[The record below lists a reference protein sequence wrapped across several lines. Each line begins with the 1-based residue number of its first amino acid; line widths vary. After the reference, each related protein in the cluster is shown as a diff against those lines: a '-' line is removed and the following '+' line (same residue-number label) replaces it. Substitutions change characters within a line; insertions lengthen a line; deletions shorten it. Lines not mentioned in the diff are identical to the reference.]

1 MLDQSISC
9 VFSFELGQYHLIGCL
24 NRHTVPAFWATR
36 ESWIPSD
43 RVIIFD
49 LSALSRVD
57 SAGMVML
64 LHTQRQIHASG
75 HRVQWVN
82 LPKQLVTLMT
92 LSHVDPLF
100 CA

>member
-1 MLDQSISC
+1 VLDQTISC
-9 VFSFELGQYHLIGCL
+9 VFSQDSGRYNLIGCL
-24 NRHTVPAFWATR
+24 DRQTVPAFWSSR

-43 RVIIFD
+43 RVITFD

-64 LHTQRQIHASG
+64 LHAQRQIHASG
-75 HRVQWVN
+75 LRVQWIN
-82 LPKQLVTLMT
+82 LPEQLVTLMT
-92 LSHVDPLF
+92 LSHVNALF

>member
-1 MLDQSISC
+1 MLDQAISC
-9 VFSFELGQYHLIGCL
+9 ISSQELGGYRLVGRL
-24 NRHTVPAFWATR
+24 DRHTVPHFWASR

-43 RVIIFD
+43 RVITFD

-64 LHTQRQIHASG
+64 LHAQRQIHASEQ
-75 HRVQWVN
+75 RVQWVN
-82 LPKQLVTLMT
+82 LPEQLVTLMT
-92 LSHVDPLF
+92 LSHVNALF